1 MGLDIDL
8 GLDGVIGIGD
18 TSNDNVDYI
27 NAPDCLDILE
37 INENGGQI
45 IENADGTVSVFMPNL
60 VGDKSFG
67 YYELAPV
74 QLNEFC
80 CKRLKPNYTYDIE
93 TQKCLWVVKEP
104 CSIQNTFKIV
114 LNPVGND
121 GSIFELGETDNC
133 FVNIEFDYLFKIK
146 CETLASFLN
155 PSNTQNTQS
164 VLIQSQITQKQS
176 EIDTQIVL
184 CETIDNQITLLDTQ
198 IENTPYSVFCTL
210 STDVNIGDKTNKSIT
225 PTTQKTFS
233 KSAFSN
239 LSLTTSISDEGFTPP
254 KIPTNTTD
262 LNTKTYCITEPA
274 GLNAWSNILGNRYSS
289 FINGDPNS
297 FNCSDVIKLLNQGE
311 STNTNLIY
319 ECNVPFNTKY
329 DLIKQRDLLIKNKE
343 QCQNT
348 LDTLIGELTELQN
361 ELAENTEVSCTNP
374 IDMFEGLDVSMTLEY
389 IDSNNQLQTAY
400 EDTTLFPQIGSGLL
414 YSYLLLNPNS
424 GFYVCGGQSC
434 TPFNLKLI
442 QSPTGFKPTNDTSC
456 DLVLNNI
463 VQALYAQ
470 SGLSG
475 ATNGFNTF
483 KESLSN
489 TAFVSRSL
497 AFSTTINDPA
507 IISLISNKKIK
518 IGLKINHTCGDVC
531 ILLDN
536 IKLNKVCQTIENTQ
550 LFVTECPG
558 FELEKIVD
566 NKKSWLNNTSRVNRN
581 FKISNVNGLN
591 TIRQTNYDVNDERLV
606 INTKEIDLNIDIAS
620 AINTDVWCYTL
631 DNPCILT
638 GITTCNSCYTSCA
651 PVTID
656 GIVTSSCAP
665 VSFDASFEPIPF
677 DETDN
682 GSLPPL
688 CCGDNKID
696 FNSLV
701 STPFSST
708 TSVEDFVKVL
718 MTELIDVKNRKTI
731 SSYPTIRALYDRYL
745 NSLNYCNTKSSA
757 FNYISIEKFS
767 SLIDSYWFDLVEQ
780 VVPATTIWG
789 SVKVLKNSM
798 FDQQKFKYRAY
809 SSLICDNPYT
819 TILPN
824 VLSPI
829 NKPNGDCKT
838 NIEVIQTTL
847 NLTGETIE
855 TDTKNVCNKICVVQM
870 NHGSEFIGT
879 VTIIGAENNNGESI
893 NDFID
898 CAKNQSLIN
907 NCDLDANMIVNGSNV
922 SVTLVNAVTP
932 VKYNWSNG
940 STDSTTT
947 FNTAGIHSVTI
958 TDYACCKITKIFEV
972 L

>member
-1 MGLDIDL
+1 MALETNLDLNDT
-8 GLDGVIGIGD
+8 IGIGNSPD
-18 TSNDNVDYI
+18 VTVDYDKKPTCLSLSKI
-27 NAPDCLDILE
+27 N
-37 INENGGQI
+37 NGGGKL
-45 IENADGTVSVFMPNL
+45 IENIDGTVSVFMPITSTNNL
-60 VGDKSFG
+60 TPIK
-67 YYELAPV
+67 
-74 QLNEFC
+74 LNEYC
-80 CKRLKPNYTYDIE
+80 CKQLKNTYTFDIE
-93 TQKCLWVVKEP
+93 TQKCLWVEKKP
-104 CSIQNTFKIV
+104 CNIENKFKIV
-114 LNPVGND
+114 LNPLGND

-155 PSNTQNTQS
+155 PNNTQNTQS
-164 VLIQSQITQKQS
+164 ILIQTKIIQKQN
-176 EIDTQIVL
+176 EIDAQNVL
-184 CETIDNQITLLDTQ
+184 CETINNQIDLLDTQ
-198 IENTPYSVFCTL
+198 INNTPYSVFCTL
-210 STDVNIGDKTNKSIT
+210 STDVNIDTTTNKSIT
-225 PTTQKTFS
+225 PSTQKTFS
-233 KSAFSN
+233 KSAFSD
-239 LSLTTSISDEGFTPP
+239 LSLTKSIADENTKPP
-254 KIPTNTTD
+254 IIPTNTTN
-262 LNTKTYCITEPA
+262 LNTKKYCITEPD
-274 GLNAWSNILGNRYSS
+274 GLNAWSNILQARYNS
-289 FINGDPNS
+289 FINGDINS
-297 FNCSDVIKLLNQGE
+297 FNCDDVVKLLNQDE
-311 STNTNLIY
+311 ITKTILIY
-319 ECNVPFNTKY
+319 ECETPFNTKY

-343 QCQNT
+343 ECQKT
-348 LDTLIGELTELQN
+348 LDVLIGELTELQN

-400 EDTTLFPQIGSGLL
+400 EDTTLFPQIGGGLL

-518 IGLKINHTCGDVC
+518 IGLKINHTCGDIC

-620 AINTDVWCYTL
+620 AINTDVRCYTF

-651 PVTID
+651 PVNID
-656 GIVTSSCAP
+656 GIITSSCA
-665 VSFDASFEPIPF
+665 SFNASMQPIPF
-677 DETDN
+677 ADTDN

-708 TSVEDFVKVL
+708 TTVEDFVKVL

-745 NSLNYCNTKSSA
+745 NSLNYCGTKSSA
-757 FNYISIEKFS
+757 FNYVSIEKFS

-789 SVKVLKNSM
+789 SVKVIKNSI
-798 FDQQKFKYRAY
+798 FDQQKFKYRSY
-809 SSLICDNPYT
+809 SSLFCKNPYT
-819 TILPN
+819 SILPN

-829 NKPNGDCKT
+829 KKPNGDCKS
-838 NIEVIQTTL
+838 NGIEVIQTTI
-847 NLTGETIE
+847 NLSGETIQ
-855 TDTKNVCNKICVVQM
+855 TDSKNVCSSICIAQM
-870 NHGSEFIGT
+870 NHGSEFIGN
-879 VTIIGAENNNGESI
+879 VSVIGGENNNDGISIDESKCI
-893 NDFID
+893 DNDSII
-898 CAKNQSLIN
+898 K
-907 NCDLDANMIVNGSNV
+907 NCDLNLEVITSGLNAIVNVING
-922 SVTLVNAVTP
+922 TAPITYL
-932 VKYNWSNG
+932 WSNG
-940 STDSTTT
+940 STTNSAKYNVNGVYT
-947 FNTAGIHSVTI
+947 ITI
-958 TDYACCKITKIFEV
+958 TDSNCCTITREFNIG
-972 L
+972 